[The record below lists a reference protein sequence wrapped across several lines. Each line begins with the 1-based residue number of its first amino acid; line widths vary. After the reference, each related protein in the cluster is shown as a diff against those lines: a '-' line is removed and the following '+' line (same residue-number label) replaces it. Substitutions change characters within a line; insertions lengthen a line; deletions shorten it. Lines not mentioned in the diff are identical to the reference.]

1 MPSPSLQHPLPTT
14 RRRRARGLLAGLLA
28 LGVGLSALSTTATAE
43 AAATK
48 RTPSTIVSPGN
59 FSGFGFDQC
68 VAPTQSAMT
77 AWMNTSPYLAVGIY
91 ISGNSRHCR
100 TQPNLSAAWVDTQLR
115 AGWKVLPIV
124 LGPQASCS
132 TRYPK
137 YSDDPTISASKANN
151 YAAATRQGIA
161 EARKS
166 AADAARYGIPKR
178 STLWYD
184 LEAFNISHTAC
195 RESAL
200 RFVSAWNS
208 EISSLGYV
216 SGFYSSAASGIKM
229 LDDARVN
236 RPSAFTLPSQIWI
249 ADWDKKATTTSTFV
263 RPDGWPAARMKQ
275 YLGGHNETWGR
286 VKINIDSN
294 YLHFGRGSTIT
305 MPRPCGSTTMNLTS
319 FTLVNKAN
327 KRSDQIRAMQCLL
340 KVRGLYRG
348 PMDGKL
354 TRTTKKAVATFQRRN
369 AQPVGPWTA
378 TLWMRGFAKGST
390 PVLKVGSASTA
401 VLRVQRALNATS
413 VGRVAVTGSYDN
425 ATKAAV
431 ARYQAKLKQPATGIV
446 TAPTWA
452 ALQAGRV
459 V

>member
-1 MPSPSLQHPLPTT
+1 MPSPSPLHPTT
-14 RRRRARGLLAGLLA
+14 TRRRARGLIAGLAA
-28 LGVGLSALSTTATAE
+28 LGVALSALSMTGTAE
-43 AAATK
+43 AAKKKTA
-48 RTPSTIVSPGN
+48 STIVSPGN
-59 FSGFGFDQC
+59 FSGYGFDQC

-77 AWMNTSPYLAVGIY
+77 TWMNSSPYLAVGIY

-100 TQPNLSAAWVDTQLR
+100 TQPNLSATWVDTQLK
-115 AGWKVLPIV
+115 AGWKLLPIV

-137 YSDDPTISASKANN
+137 YKDDPTISANKANN
-151 YAAATRQGIA
+151 YSAATTQGTL

-166 AADAARYGIPKR
+166 AADATRYGIPKR

-184 LEAFNISHTAC
+184 LEAFNISNTAC

-200 RFVSAWNS
+200 RFVSAWNA
-208 EISSLGYV
+208 EITKLGYV

-229 LDDARVN
+229 LDDARKT
-236 RPSAFTLPSQIWI
+236 RPTAFTLPAQIWI
-249 ADWDKKATTTSTFV
+249 ADWDKKANTSSQFV
-263 RPDGWPAARMKQ
+263 RADGWPAARMKQ
-275 YLGGHNETWGR
+275 YIGGHNETWGGVR
-286 VKINIDSN
+286 INIDTN
-294 YLHFGRGSTIT
+294 YLSFGQGSRIT
-305 MPRPCGSTTMNLTS
+305 MPRPCGSTNINLTS
-319 FTLVNKAN
+319 FTLVNKNN
-327 KRSDQIRAMQCLL
+327 KRTDQIRAMQCVL
-340 KVRGLYRG
+340 KVRGLYKG
-348 PMDGKL
+348 PMDGRL
-354 TRTTKKAVATFQRRN
+354 TRVTKKAVANFQRSNR
-369 AQPVGPWTA
+369 QPVGPWTA
-378 TLWMRGFAKGST
+378 TLWMRGFAKGAT

-413 VGRVAVTGSYDN
+413 VGRVPVTGTYDA

-431 ARYQAKLKQPATGIV
+431 IRYQKALRHSATGIV